1 VQPESAKKLDAR
13 NGAHLE
19 PHYRDTEYRVEH
31 AFLMTGNLFIVSAPS
46 GAGKSTL
53 TAKLLEEDEKIRL
66 SVSYTTRAPRPGE
79 VDGRDYHFVD
89 KARFMGMLERGEFLE
104 SAEVHGNHYATS
116 QSWIRAERAAGHD
129 ILLEI
134 DWQGAQQ
141 VRRVFADTVGIF
153 ILPPSI
159 AELERRMRLRG
170 QDSDAVIRRRLAAA
184 ADEMSHAAEFDYVII
199 NNDFEEA
206 RRDLIAVVRA
216 SRLVYSRQLE
226 CYPDVF
232 KF

>member
-1 VQPESAKKLDAR
+1 
-13 NGAHLE
+13 
-19 PHYRDTEYRVEH
+19 
-31 AFLMTGNLFIVSAPS
+31 MTGNLFILSAPS

-53 TAKLLEEDEKIRL
+53 SAKLLEEDKNIHL

-89 KARFMGMLERGEFLE
+89 GARFMAMLERGEFLE
-104 SAEVHGNHYATS
+104 SAEVHGNSYGTS
-116 QSWIRAERAAGHD
+116 EAWIRAQRAAGHD

-141 VRRVFADTVGIF
+141 VRRMIDDTIGIF
-153 ILPPSI
+153 VLPPSI
-159 AELERRMRLRG
+159 SELERRIRRRG
-170 QDSDAVIRRRLAAA
+170 QDSEEVARRRLSVA
-184 ADEMSHAAEFDYVII
+184 ADEMSHAAEFEYVII

-206 RRDLIAVVRA
+206 WRDLIAIVRA
-216 SRLVYSRQLE
+216 TRLVYARQLE
-226 CYPDVF
+226 HYPEVF